1 MDLRD
6 NFKSRCPVRYNSDGT
21 HWYCKRQLSEK
32 QEIENKTC
40 NYSRCPGRELTEEE
54 ETARLLEIES
64 KMKDTKKEV
73 KKDPMDAL
81 MRRMKREL
89 ERIEAEELNFKKCDF
104 KVNDKNKWFCKKNM
118 DSALPMEDKEC
129 YRDGCPG
136 RKATYEEEKEENVR
150 KENVKKELKALEK
163 KTASKKPIEQ
173 VKPVE
178 LVEPALLPTP
188 VELAKPAELGKPV
201 ELVEPA
207 KAVKQVKAVK
217 QTKPIEQVKA
227 VELAPPVEQEI
238 KVEPVLKKCEW
249 HICPNYF
256 EFGKKEK
263 FCCERCRRKDN
274 RLKSRRRCALRK
286 KEISTKGL

>member
-64 KMKDTKKEV
+64 KMKDTKKKEV
-73 KKDPMDAL
+73 TKDPMDAL
-81 MRRMKREL
+81 IRRMKREL
-89 ERIEAEELNFKKCDF
+89 ERIEAEEHNFKKCDI

-118 DSALPMEDKEC
+118 DSALPMDNKEC

-136 RKATYEEEKEENVR
+136 RKATYEEEKEENIR
-150 KENVKKELKALEK
+150 KEKVQKELTALQK
-163 KTASKKPIEQ
+163 KTKKPVVNKQPPVVIEDLPKPITIVEEPIVIEEPKPVVIVEQ
-173 VKPVE
+173 VVIQE
-178 LVEPALLPTP
+178 
-188 VELAKPAELGKPV
+188 
-201 ELVEPA
+201 
-207 KAVKQVKAVK
+207 
-217 QTKPIEQVKA
+217 QTSPLENPI
-227 VELAPPVEQEI
+227 
-238 KVEPVLKKCEW
+238 VEPVLKKCEW

-256 EFGKKEK
+256 EAGGGKEK
-263 FCCERCRRKDN
+263 FCSERCRRKDN

-286 KEISTKGL
+286 KEISAKGL

>member
-32 QEIENKTC
+32 QEIDNKTC

-81 MRRMKREL
+81 IRRMKREL
-89 ERIEAEELNFKKCDF
+89 ERIEA
-104 KVNDKNKWFCKKNM
+104 
-118 DSALPMEDKEC
+118 
-129 YRDGCPG
+129 
-136 RKATYEEEKEENVR
+136 EEKEENVR

-163 KTASKKPIEQ
+163 KTASKKPIEPKVIEQ
-173 VKPVE
+173 KIEQIVV
-178 LVEPALLPTP
+178 LPAPIIEE
-188 VELAKPAELGKPV
+188 VAKPIEVSTPIKK
-201 ELVEPA
+201 A
-207 KAVKQVKAVK
+207 KAVKQVE
-217 QTKPIEQVKA
+217 QEITKPIEQEV
-227 VELAPPVEQEI
+227 

-286 KEISTKGL
+286 KEISAKGL

>member
-81 MRRMKREL
+81 IRRMKREL
-89 ERIEAEELNFKKCDF
+89 EKLEAEEKPQKKCDF

-118 DSALPMEDKEC
+118 DSALPMQDKEC

-163 KTASKKPIEQ
+163 KTANKKPLAPKVIEQEIAKPIEQ
-173 VKPVE
+173 IVVLPLPITEEVVKPVE
-178 LVEPALLPTP
+178 VSPAP
-188 VELAKPAELGKPV
+188 VEK
-201 ELVEPA
+201 
-207 KAVKQVKAVK
+207 VKAVK
-217 QTKPIEQVKA
+217 KVKPIEQEVK
-227 VELAPPVEQEI
+227 PIEQEV

-286 KEISTKGL
+286 KEISAKGL

>member
-1 MDLRD
+1 
-6 NFKSRCPVRYNSDGT
+6 
-21 HWYCKRQLSEK
+21 
-32 QEIENKTC
+32 
-40 NYSRCPGRELTEEE
+40 
-54 ETARLLEIES
+54 
-64 KMKDTKKEV
+64 
-73 KKDPMDAL
+73 MDAL
-81 MRRMKREL
+81 IRRMKREL
-89 ERIEAEELNFKKCDF
+89 ERIEAEEKSQKKCDF

-173 VKPVE
+173 VKP
-178 LVEPALLPTP
+178 A
-188 VELAKPAELGKPV
+188 ELAKPIEQIIVSPAPIIEEVAKPIEV
-201 ELVEPA
+201 STPIK
-207 KAVKQVKAVK
+207 KAKQVE
-217 QTKPIEQVKA
+217 QEITKPIEQEV
-227 VELAPPVEQEI
+227 

-286 KEISTKGL
+286 KEISAKGL

>member
-81 MRRMKREL
+81 IRRMKREL
-89 ERIEAEELNFKKCDF
+89 EKLEAEEKPQKKCDF

-118 DSALPMEDKEC
+118 DSALPMQDKEC

-163 KTASKKPIEQ
+163 KTANKKPLAPKVIEQEIAKPIEQ
-173 VKPVE
+173 IVVLPLPITEEVVKPVE
-178 LVEPALLPTP
+178 VSPAP
-188 VELAKPAELGKPV
+188 VEK
-201 ELVEPA
+201 
-207 KAVKQVKAVK
+207 VKAVK
-217 QTKPIEQVKA
+217 KVKPIEQEV
-227 VELAPPVEQEI
+227 

-286 KEISTKGL
+286 KEISAKGL